1 MSERGDGSGGQD
13 RDEPVELPLADVLD
27 LHGFRP
33 RDVAEIVRDYLD
45 AAVAAGFTQVRLI
58 HGRGIGVQRAAVR
71 AILARD
77 PRVAGF
83 GDLPEH
89 QGGRGA
95 TWVELGPPTTGRA

>member
-1 MSERGDGSGGQD
+1 VK
-13 RDEPVELPLADVLD
+13 DEEDDTQEIDPVVELPLSDVLD
-27 LHGFRP
+27 LHGFPP

-45 AAVAAGFTQVRLI
+45 GAAGAGFTAVRI
-58 HGRGIGVQRAAVR
+58 VHGRGIGVQRAAVR
-71 AILARD
+71 ALLERD

-95 TWVELGPPTTGRA
+95 TWVELRAPPPERA